1 MKLISEKEK
10 FKRGPYSGAV
20 GYFSYDGNMD
30 TAIAIRTIVLKD
42 NLAILQA
49 GAGIV
54 ADSDPESEHNECLAK
69 MGALIKA
76 LEHAENSTKR

>member
-1 MKLISEKEK
+1 
-10 FKRGPYSGAV
+10 
-20 GYFSYDGNMD
+20 MD

-42 NLAILQA
+42 GTAFLQA

-54 ADSDPESEHNECLAK
+54 ADSNPDKEHEECLAK

-76 LEHAENSTKR
+76 LEYAKNSEISE